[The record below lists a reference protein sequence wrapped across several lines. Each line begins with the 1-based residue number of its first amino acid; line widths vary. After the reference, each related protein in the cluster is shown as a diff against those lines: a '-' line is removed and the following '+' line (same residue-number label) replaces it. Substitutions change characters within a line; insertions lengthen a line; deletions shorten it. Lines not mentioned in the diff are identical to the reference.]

1 MSVSNFDFT
10 PLYRSTIGFDRI
22 MRALEAN
29 VRDTSTP
36 GYPPYDIIAVTDD
49 HYRITM
55 AIAGFG
61 QEDLSI
67 VAQGNRLTVSG
78 KHGLTENAENR
89 DAAKPR
95 YLHRG
100 IAQRAFERRFELAD
114 YVSVKDAWVE
124 NGLLHVDLV
133 RTVPDA
139 LKPRTIAV
147 GSAPGLGAQLL
158 EQTAAGDTK
167 AA

>member
-1 MSVSNFDFT
+1 MSIANFDFA
-10 PLYRSTIGFDRI
+10 PLYRSTIGFDHI

-29 VRDTSTP
+29 VRDTP
-36 GYPPYDIIAVTDD
+36 NVGYPPYDIVAVTDD

-55 AIAGFG
+55 AVAGFG

-67 VAQGNRLTVSG
+67 VAQGHRLTISG
-78 KHGLTENAENR
+78 KRTITQDQGTRET
-89 DAAKPR
+89 R

-139 LKPRTIAV
+139 LKPRTIKV

-158 EQTAAGDTK
+158 AGDTK

>member
-1 MSVSNFDFT
+1 MSVSNVNFA

-29 VRDTSTP
+29 VPGTSNAT
-36 GYPPYDIIAVTDD
+36 YPPYDIVAVTDD
-49 HYRITM
+49 HYRVTM

-61 QEDLSI
+61 QEDVSV
-67 VAQGNRLTVSG
+67 VAQGNRLTISG
-78 KHGLTENAENR
+78 ERNLKENR
-89 DAAKPR
+89 DAATSR

-100 IAQRAFERRFELAD
+100 IGRRAFERRFDLAD
-114 YVSVKDAWVE
+114 YVSVKDAWME

-147 GSAPGLGAQLL
+147 GTTPGSGAQLPD
-158 EQTAAGDTK
+158 QTAAGDSK

>member
-1 MSVSNFDFT
+1 MSVTNFDFA
-10 PLYRSTIGFDRI
+10 PLYRSTIGFDRV

-29 VRDTSTP
+29 VRDTP
-36 GYPPYDIIAVTDD
+36 NAGYPPYDIIAVTDD

-55 AIAGFG
+55 AVAGFG

-67 VAQGNRLTVSG
+67 VAQGNRLTISG
-78 KHGLTENAENR
+78 KRGLTENTENR
-89 DAAKPR
+89 DAAETR

-100 IAQRAFERRFELAD
+100 IAQRTFERRFELAD

-133 RTVPDA
+133 RTVSDA

-147 GSAPGLGAQLL
+147 GSAPGHGTQLL
-158 EQTAAGDTK
+158 QQTAAGDTK

>member
-1 MSVSNFDFT
+1 MSIANFDFA

-29 VRDTSTP
+29 VRDTP
-36 GYPPYDIIAVTDD
+36 NVGCPPYDIVAVTDD

-55 AIAGFG
+55 AVAGFG

-67 VAQGNRLTVSG
+67 VAQGNRLTISG
-78 KHGLTENAENR
+78 QRTIAQDQ
-89 DAAKPR
+89 DAPETR

-147 GSAPGLGAQLL
+147 GSAPGHGTQLL
-158 EQTAAGDTK
+158 QQTAAGDTK